1 MPLIIPKTLPAYDAL
16 YEENVFVMHRE
27 RALSQHIRPLEILIL
42 NLMPTKIATETQIA
56 RLLANT
62 PIQVHMT
69 LLQTASHAATHV
81 SAAFPYIYILYLFS
95 GAYSLPARRWD
106 RAAEIC
112 AFFSPTMSY
121 LNMGKMDSS
130 ASTPGRA
137 V

>member
-1 MPLIIPKTLPAYDAL
+1 MVWHANYKECSVESAPLSMEKDMHIYLNPLNVTQKSDLP
-16 YEENVFVMHRE
+16 RE
-27 RALSQHIRPLEILIL
+27 
-42 NLMPTKIATETQIA
+42 
-56 RLLANT
+56 
-62 PIQVHMT
+62 V
-69 LLQTASHAATHV
+69 
-81 SAAFPYIYILYLFS
+81 AFLYIYILYLLLY
-95 GAYSLPARRWD
+95 AYSLPARRWD

>member
-1 MPLIIPKTLPAYDAL
+1 MVWHANYKECSVESAPLSMEKDMHTYLNTTQKSDLP
-16 YEENVFVMHRE
+16 RE
-27 RALSQHIRPLEILIL
+27 
-42 NLMPTKIATETQIA
+42 
-56 RLLANT
+56 
-62 PIQVHMT
+62 V
-69 LLQTASHAATHV
+69 
-81 SAAFPYIYILYLFS
+81 AFLYIYILYLFS

-130 ASTPGRA
+130 ASTPGKA

>member
-1 MPLIIPKTLPAYDAL
+1 MVWHTNYKECSVESAPFSMEKDMHTYLNPLNITQKSDLP
-16 YEENVFVMHRE
+16 RE
-27 RALSQHIRPLEILIL
+27 
-42 NLMPTKIATETQIA
+42 
-56 RLLANT
+56 
-62 PIQVHMT
+62 V
-69 LLQTASHAATHV
+69 
-81 SAAFPYIYILYLFS
+81 AFLYIYILYLFS

-130 ASTPGRA
+130 ASTPGKA

>member
-1 MPLIIPKTLPAYDAL
+1 MVWHANYKECSVESAPLSMEKDMHIYLNPLNVTQKSDLP
-16 YEENVFVMHRE
+16 RE
-27 RALSQHIRPLEILIL
+27 
-42 NLMPTKIATETQIA
+42 
-56 RLLANT
+56 
-62 PIQVHMT
+62 V
-69 LLQTASHAATHV
+69 
-81 SAAFPYIYILYLFS
+81 AFLYIYILYLLLC
-95 GAYSLPARRWD
+95 AYSLPARRWD

>member
-1 MPLIIPKTLPAYDAL
+1 MVWHVNYKECSVESTQLSMEKD
-16 YEENVFVMHRE
+16 MHTY
-27 RALSQHIRPLEILIL
+27 L
-42 NLMPTKIATETQIA
+42 NLLNTTQKSD
-56 RLLANT
+56 L
-62 PIQVHMT
+62 PGEV
-69 LLQTASHAATHV
+69 
-81 SAAFPYIYILYLFS
+81 AFPYIYILYLFS

-130 ASTPGRA
+130 ASTPGKA

>member
-1 MPLIIPKTLPAYDAL
+1 MLQSW
-16 YEENVFVMHRE
+16 R
-27 RALSQHIRPLEILIL
+27 
-42 NLMPTKIATETQIA
+42 QIA
-56 RLLANT
+56 ARSAFVALRLPGNVYTIILHTDTHTYLNPLNT
-62 PIQVHMT
+62 TQKSDLPGEV
-69 LLQTASHAATHV
+69 
-81 SAAFPYIYILYLFS
+81 AFPYILLYLFS

-130 ASTPGRA
+130 ASTPGKA

>member
-1 MPLIIPKTLPAYDAL
+1 MVWHANYKECSVEPAPLSMEKD
-16 YEENVFVMHRE
+16 MHTY
-27 RALSQHIRPLEILIL
+27 LNPL
-42 NLMPTKIATETQIA
+42 NTTQKSDF
-56 RLLANT
+56 
-62 PIQVHMT
+62 PGEV
-69 LLQTASHAATHV
+69 
-81 SAAFPYIYILYLFS
+81 AFLDIYILYLFS

-121 LNMGKMDSS
+121 LNMGTMDSS

>member
-1 MPLIIPKTLPAYDAL
+1 MVWHANYKECSVESAPLSMEKDLDTYVNLLSTTQKSVLP
-16 YEENVFVMHRE
+16 RE
-27 RALSQHIRPLEILIL
+27 
-42 NLMPTKIATETQIA
+42 
-56 RLLANT
+56 
-62 PIQVHMT
+62 V
-69 LLQTASHAATHV
+69 
-81 SAAFPYIYILYLFS
+81 AFLYIYILYLFS

-106 RAAEIC
+106 RMAEIC

>member
-1 MPLIIPKTLPAYDAL
+1 MVWHANYKECSVESAPLSMGKD
-16 YEENVFVMHRE
+16 MHTY
-27 RALSQHIRPLEILIL
+27 L
-42 NLMPTKIATETQIA
+42 NLLNTTQKSDLP
-56 RLLANT
+56 RE
-62 PIQVHMT
+62 V
-69 LLQTASHAATHV
+69 
-81 SAAFPYIYILYLFS
+81 AFLYIYILYLFS

-130 ASTPGRA
+130 ASTPGKA

>member
-1 MPLIIPKTLPAYDAL
+1 MVWHANYKECSVESAPLSMEKDTHTYLNPLNAIQKSDLP
-16 YEENVFVMHRE
+16 RE
-27 RALSQHIRPLEILIL
+27 
-42 NLMPTKIATETQIA
+42 
-56 RLLANT
+56 
-62 PIQVHMT
+62 V
-69 LLQTASHAATHV
+69 
-81 SAAFPYIYILYLFS
+81 AFLYIYILYLFS

-130 ASTPGRA
+130 ASTPGKA

>member
-1 MPLIIPKTLPAYDAL
+1 MVWHANYKECSVESTPLSMEKDMHTYLNPLNTTQKSDLP
-16 YEENVFVMHRE
+16 RE
-27 RALSQHIRPLEILIL
+27 
-42 NLMPTKIATETQIA
+42 
-56 RLLANT
+56 
-62 PIQVHMT
+62 V
-69 LLQTASHAATHV
+69 
-81 SAAFPYIYILYLFS
+81 AFPYIYILHLFS

-121 LNMGKMDSS
+121 LNMGTMDSS

>member
-1 MPLIIPKTLPAYDAL
+1 MVWHANYKECSVESAPLSMEKDMHIYLNPLNVTQKSDLP
-16 YEENVFVMHRE
+16 RE
-27 RALSQHIRPLEILIL
+27 VTFL
-42 NLMPTKIATETQIA
+42 
-56 RLLANT
+56 
-62 PIQVHMT
+62 
-69 LLQTASHAATHV
+69 
-81 SAAFPYIYILYLFS
+81 YIYILYLLLC
-95 GAYSLPARRWD
+95 AYSLPARRWD

>member
-1 MPLIIPKTLPAYDAL
+1 MVWHANYKECSVESAPLSMEKDMHTYLNPLYTTQKSDLPG
-16 YEENVFVMHRE
+16 EV
-27 RALSQHIRPLEILIL
+27 
-42 NLMPTKIATETQIA
+42 
-56 RLLANT
+56 
-62 PIQVHMT
+62 
-69 LLQTASHAATHV
+69 
-81 SAAFPYIYILYLFS
+81 AFPYIYILYLFS

-130 ASTPGRA
+130 ASTPGKA

>member
-81 SAAFPYIYILYLFS
+81 SAAHLEAFYKDL
-95 GAYSLPARRWD
+95 RRGEEQPLRRHD
-106 RAAEIC
+106 HHRC
-112 AFFSPTMSY
+112 ACGENR
-121 LNMGKMDSS
+121 L
-130 ASTPGRA
+130 
-137 V
+137 

>member
-1 MPLIIPKTLPAYDAL
+1 MVWHANYKECSVESAPLSMEK
-16 YEENVFVMHRE
+16 NMHTHLNPLHTTQKSDFPRE
-27 RALSQHIRPLEILIL
+27 
-42 NLMPTKIATETQIA
+42 
-56 RLLANT
+56 
-62 PIQVHMT
+62 V
-69 LLQTASHAATHV
+69 
-81 SAAFPYIYILYLFS
+81 AFLYIYILYLFS

-130 ASTPGRA
+130 ASTPGKA